1 MSGDDE
7 KPDDVWEKPFINWI
21 RPELRKQVIEL
32 YGEARFPDWDLVDES
47 LKPRV
52 VTVLAVSGIG
62 AQHGYRSI
70 IEYLT
75 ALVNAEAAHS
85 PEGEQIEDV
94 EPMLMLA
101 CAMIA
106 GVIASSLKQIG
117 SNQPGGPKML
127 ELMKLLADPNTY
139 AQRAPVGGML
149 N

>member
-1 MSGDDE
+1 MADDE
-7 KPDDVWEKPFINWI
+7 NADDIWEKPFINWI

-32 YGEARFPDWDLVDES
+32 YGEARFPDWDLVDEAI
-47 LKPRV
+47 KPRV

-75 ALVNAEAAHS
+75 MLVNTEQVHS
-85 PEGEQIEDV
+85 PEGEQIEEL
-94 EPMLMLA
+94 EPLLMLA

-106 GVIASSLKQIG
+106 GVIASSLKQAG
-117 SNQPGGPKML
+117 GNQAGAPKML

-139 AQRAPVGGML
+139 AQRVPVGGLL